1 MMLGEIIKDVG
12 GDLIRLSA
20 FIIFIV
26 QLFITIT
33 VHIQKRR
40 IGIKLFHVLSLVLF
54 FTVFLFVFFGKY
66 ALDASDMYRSGVF
79 VFISDTLLG
88 IPWVVYVIIELI
100 YAVMTAIN
108 LKNLIDYRKNNLS
121 PDSIKDAVDLLPT
134 GICVSESNTI
144 ILANMQMNKY
154 SVGMT
159 GKELSDAETLWS
171 KVNPDRTINLDTGE
185 IILFDKSEFELD
197 GRALTLTTAVDITE
211 QYRATEQFKENN
223 RRLRDIQKRMREYS
237 EKEKELL
244 INEEVLRA
252 RTVVHSSLGGVLLT
266 GSYYFEHPESSDR
279 ATLINMLRQAN
290 EYLLIDTDN
299 SPQLN
304 SALLYAESLGV
315 EVNIAGN
322 ISERISPLLAKIVD
336 ECTANTLK
344 HAKGDRLDIII
355 DNQND
360 CHIIT
365 VTNNGQPPSGEI
377 KPSGGLALLKKE
389 VKKLGG
395 NAEIISAPEFKLIIT
410 MP

>member
-79 VFISDTLLG
+79 VYIADTLLG

-365 VTNNGQPPSGEI
+365 KGLKRPRPASSPASP
-377 KPSGGLALLKKE
+377 KPSWASRLSMTRCL
-389 VKKLGG
+389 
-395 NAEIISAPEFKLIIT
+395 T
-410 MP
+410 T

>member
-1 MMLGEIIKDVG
+1 MSVIIG
-12 GDLIRLSA
+12 
-20 FIIFIV
+20 
-26 QLFITIT
+26 
-33 VHIQKRR
+33 RR
-40 IGIKLFHVLSLVLF
+40 V
-54 FTVFLFVFFGKY
+54 VFLFVFFGKY

-79 VFISDTLLG
+79 VFIADTLLG

-100 YAVMTAIN
+100 YAVITAIN

-134 GICVSESNTI
+134 GICVSENNTI

-279 ATLINMLRQAN
+279 ATLFNMLRQAN

-377 KPSGGLALLKKE
+377 KLSGGLALLKKE

-410 MP
+410 MPQVIQ